1 MRRYNPV
8 SPSKMAIG
16 SKIELGRIV
25 LYVFFPV
32 AVFAFFNM
40 PESYEEFMS
49 QKKSGIVPCNR
60 PPTTL
65 EDIKKAREKMV
76 EDNRKETAQQS
87 Q

>member
-1 MRRYNPV
+1 
-8 SPSKMAIG
+8 MAIG

-49 QKKSGIVPCNR
+49 QKKKELYPPDQDCHR

-76 EDNRKETAQQS
+76 EDNRKETAKQS